1 MKRYNRVRYLF
12 ALVVMLSLCAAAG
25 EAGAA
30 QLRLSWK
37 DNSSNEQ
44 GFKIERKQGT
54 GSFIQVAVAAQNA
67 ISYTDSTLQA
77 GTVYC
82 YRVRAYNAA
91 GNSAYT
97 NSACATASASPTT
110 TSPLQNP
117 AGVVKMTMGATASAS
132 PTTTSPP
139 PPPPPPPIP
148 SIGLFRPATGE
159 WFLDLDGNG
168 GWTDCKTEACLTNFG
183 GPGDLPVVGS
193 WGNSLKTLIGFFDSE
208 TARWYLDLNGN
219 RVLDGCELTTCRYL
233 FGQHGDRPVAGDWTG
248 SGKTRIGVFR
258 PSTGEWY
265 LDIDGDGVLDNCTV
279 DRCVTFGRAGDLPVA
294 GDWTGRGITE
304 IGVFRPSTGQ
314 WFLLTTAPTKLPGC
328 AVSPCAYTFGTSVD
342 LPVVGDWTG
351 EGKTKIGVFRPGTGE
366 WLLDFSGDGDGKS
379 CAGQCLSL
387 GAEGDVPV
395 VGDWDG
401 AGADKIGVF
410 RPSTGE
416 WFLDLNGNGQW
427 DRCNVDLCLGPFGQP
442 GDLPVVGKWM

>member
-1 MKRYNRVRYLF
+1 MKRYGRVRVLF
-12 ALVVMLSLCAAAG
+12 VLVVILSLCAAAG

-44 GFKIERKQGT
+44 GFKIERKTGT
-54 GSFIQVAVAAQNA
+54 ASFLQVAVAAQNA
-67 ISYTDSTLQA
+67 VSYTDSTLQA
-77 GTVYC
+77 GVVYC

-97 NSACATASASPTT
+97 NSACATASASP
-110 TSPLQNP
+110 L
-117 AGVVKMTMGATASAS
+117 
-132 PTTTSPP
+132 PTFPP

-233 FGQHGDRPVAGDWTG
+233 FGQPGDRPVAGDWTG

-258 PSTGEWY
+258 PSTGKWY
-265 LDIDGDGVLDNCTV
+265 LDIDGDGVLESCTI

-342 LPVVGDWTG
+342 LPVAGDWNG
-351 EGKTKIGVFRPGTGE
+351 
-366 WLLDFSGDGDGKS
+366 SGR
-379 CAGQCLSL
+379 
-387 GAEGDVPV
+387 
-395 VGDWDG
+395 
-401 AGADKIGVF
+401 DKIGVF
-410 RPSTGE
+410 RSTGE
-416 WFLDLNGNGQW
+416 WFLDYDGDGRW
-427 DRCNVDLCLGPFGQP
+427 EGCSVDDCQGYYGRP
-442 GDLPVVGKWM
+442 GDLPVVGQW